1 MDRLQ
6 KELGVDGVYIDQI
19 SAAAP
24 EPCWNENHP
33 HPVGGGDF
41 WYDGYRRLI
50 GKIRSNYLQEG
61 KILTSEEN
69 SECYLDL
76 FDMQLVVNTPHNATD
91 CRIRPVFP
99 MVYSDRVITSGFTY
113 SPLSVEGMTD
123 GDFRYEIAKALLWGS
138 QPGWVDPRYLM
149 AEEAAVE
156 ARFLKTLMDFR
167 RGLHDVI
174 YGGRFI
180 REMAAEG
187 DNPLLHAPGFGDEA
201 AVLASG
207 VGNARRQARLHRRE
221 PRREGPQGLAA
232 GCQALPHR
240 GPLGQAHRPLTGG
253 KTGKGPNR
261 DRTERRR
268 DRTDRQKKAK
278 LN

>member
-1 MDRLQ
+1 
-6 KELGVDGVYIDQI
+6 
-19 SAAAP
+19 
-24 EPCWNENHP
+24 
-33 HPVGGGDF
+33 
-41 WYDGYRRLI
+41 
-50 GKIRSNYLQEG
+50 
-61 KILTSEEN
+61 
-69 SECYLDL
+69 
-76 FDMQLVVNTPHNATD
+76 
-91 CRIRPVFP
+91 

-149 AEEAAVE
+149 AKEAAVE

-201 AVLASG
+201 AVLAS
-207 VGNARRQARLHRRE
+207 E
-221 PRREGPQGLAA
+221 WETPA
-232 GCQALPHR
+232 GKR
-240 GPLGQAHRPLTGG
+240 VYIVV
-253 KTGKGPNR
+253 NR
-261 DRTERRR
+261 DE
-268 DRTDRQKKAK
+268 KAHK
-278 LN
+278 VSLPGVKPFRIEAFSGQRIDL